1 MLLSSFGAKFWKT
14 WCGLCEVLIGRWG
27 RLGANFTNTLLICG
41 FSGRIMWLSLSCRL
55 VLPFCLFWA
64 VMDVFWRSSSVFLLW
79 ADVLWQQSL
88 ISVPPHCCSAMD
100 ADGLIVWRGIDTT
113 WQKQV
118 FRSQFCKFSE
128 KNRGRGFTKRWGRSI

>member
-41 FSGRIMWLSLSCRL
+41 FYGGIMWLSLSCRL
-55 VLPFCLFWA
+55 VLPFLF
-64 VMDVFWRSSSVFLLW
+64 VLGSVDVLWRCIGVFVLL

-88 ISVPPHCCSAMD
+88 ISVPPHCCSEMD
-100 ADGLIVWRGIDTT
+100 ADELIVWRRVDTT
-113 WQKQV
+113 
-118 FRSQFCKFSE
+118 
-128 KNRGRGFTKRWGRSI
+128 